1 MAGTRLFVHSAF
13 LIEIVFLVGLSVYYG
28 ALPPSPLELGS
39 IIRSDADPLFID
51 RSGLSVLTQSSAGG
65 ASIGDRIDELDRLGQ
80 DSFPSSTALSH
91 DALERL
97 ITNSPACT
105 VMLTAVDEDPA
116 SHVPVAAVTR
126 TKQHHDMIGAAL
138 GAIADETVRPMLNQL
153 SDVTQFTVRTRTVAF
168 GQLSSTAET
177 VQVRDRDNGN
187 DNGNS
192 TNTHY
197 VIGMKDAR
205 RFWSQHGSVISSPRR
220 FAPSSIENNGCYVD
234 LIIYVPSKKRTPL
247 SIHGGKNRAGDTIT
261 AEAFAMQGGRGSVA
275 IANLASNDDISCEEV
290 YSTSLLNAASYLTEY
305 LRTVTGLSAVKEVSS
320 LRREL
325 LQPKYTMALTK
336 IRSAWDVAE
345 NTSGMTVTATMGDRI
360 ANCLGN
366 LQHAVEAVKA
376 GDSALCMS
384 DMNTVL
390 LAVDALTSD
399 REMLEKTYFP
409 RDHYLA
415 VFTPLVLPLL
425 LPLLLGLA
433 REMKRYKSLS
443 NGESDDAQTEKNGS
457 N

>member
-28 ALPPSPLELGS
+28 ALPPSSLELGS

-65 ASIGDRIDELDRLGQ
+65 ASIGDRIGELDRLGR
-80 DSFPSSTALSH
+80 DSLPSSTALSH

-97 ITNSPACT
+97 ITTSPKCT

-116 SHVPVAAVTR
+116 SHAPVAAVTR

-138 GAIADETVRPMLNQL
+138 GAIADETVRPMLSQL
-153 SDVTQFTVRTRTVAF
+153 SDVTQFTVRTRTVPF

-177 VQVRDRDNGN
+177 VQVRDRDN
-187 DNGNS
+187 DNVNS
-192 TNTHY
+192 TRAHY

-205 RFWSQHGSVISSPRR
+205 RFWSHHGDIISSPRR
-220 FAPSSIENNGCYVD
+220 FAPSSIANNGCYVD

-247 SIHGGKNRAGDTIT
+247 AIHGGKNRAGDIIT
-261 AEAFAMQGGRGSVA
+261 AEAFAMPGGRGSVA
-275 IANLASNDDISCEEV
+275 IANLASNDDVSSEER

-305 LRTVTGLSAVKEVSS
+305 LRTATGLSAVKEVSL

-325 LQPKYTMALTK
+325 LQSKYTVALTK

-345 NTSGMTVTATMGDRI
+345 NTSRMTVTAAMGERI

-366 LQHAVEAVKA
+366 LQNAVEAAEA
-376 GDSALCMS
+376 GDSATSMS
-384 DMNTVL
+384 DINTVL
-390 LAVDALTSD
+390 LAADALTSD
-399 REMLEKTYFP
+399 REMMEKMYFP

-433 REMKRYKSLS
+433 REMKRYKRLKWR
-443 NGESDDAQTEKNGS
+443 A
-457 N
+457 